1 MVVMMH
7 VNAKPR
13 TTYGPKFGITF
24 DLAQTACLLRRIP
37 NVTTVAGAAVHLV
50 GECKQGPQR
59 EKVGLDDVVVLTQQS
74 GIGVQGKFESSQ
86 LTLKVRPGAL
96 NSAERLVTAVDKL
109 LLPIDNF
116 HDVEAYGSVRRVEAN
131 DVLDGARLS
140 HCWARYRQK
149 SICKSHKIYAV
160 RFEYIQEA
168 SLLAKQGLQKT

>member
-13 TTYGPKFGITF
+13 TTYGPKFGITLN
-24 DLAQTACLLRRIP
+24 LAQTACLLRRIP

-59 EKVGLDDVVVLTQQS
+59 EKVGLDGVVVLTQQS

-96 NSAERLVTAVDKL
+96 NSAERLVTAVDEL

-131 DVLDGARLS
+131 DVMDGARFS
-140 HCWARYRQK
+140 HFRAR
-149 SICKSHKIYAV
+149 
-160 RFEYIQEA
+160 
-168 SLLAKQGLQKT
+168 